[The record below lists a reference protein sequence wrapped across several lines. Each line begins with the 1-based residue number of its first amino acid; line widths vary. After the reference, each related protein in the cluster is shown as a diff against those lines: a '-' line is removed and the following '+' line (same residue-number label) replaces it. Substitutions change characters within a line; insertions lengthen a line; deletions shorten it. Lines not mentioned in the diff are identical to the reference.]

1 LYVDWIN
8 TIDEPRCLIMNT
20 FEELKDGLIILDI
33 FKNITKKLDLLENY
47 FYEFIRLS
55 KLKVTPIERIEFVVN
70 ILAKIYLKEEFE
82 NKIVYDEE
90 ELEVK

>member
-1 LYVDWIN
+1 MYVDWIN